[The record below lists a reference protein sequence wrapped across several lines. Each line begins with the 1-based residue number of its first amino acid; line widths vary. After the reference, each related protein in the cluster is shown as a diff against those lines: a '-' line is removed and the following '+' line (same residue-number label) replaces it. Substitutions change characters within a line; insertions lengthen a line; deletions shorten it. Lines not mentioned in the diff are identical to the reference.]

1 VVACV
6 VSIRSYLVGT
16 LVGDNKRIR
25 GMRQRAE
32 RLATRKIQ
40 LSSTV
45 RTDHTNNP
53 NNNLPVLSQHHTNE
67 KRNKAESIDLILSAK
82 LHLIDIM
89 IPAGALS
96 SKHKDNYQKVR
107 GVFCPLNWAAHK
119 KDPSSAPMFKD
130 LLSQSGPECDPA
142 NRIVMDL
149 ASIVERAKEY
159 DAKNY
164 GKVHVIQPTGFA
176 FHESRVGS
184 TLVANSMAAVDPER
198 NRVYSESGP
207 PVQALRACDEDG
219 TDSPDV
225 CDYEKSAM
233 LLRDVVYMMGRTN
246 DATEDRLFF
255 KMQSVSVK
263 HLQTSFLKA
272 FPTTPWIFVY
282 RDPVQTMM
290 SHWKGKGRTSH
301 RGAVCMRS
309 YKSPKHLLTSIVH
322 THLPSKPVSSLSE
335 EEFCAAHLASL
346 CQAAIQA
353 HEATGTGRMVNYA
366 DLPNVLIDSIF
377 PNYFGVPVGTEQRQR
392 IETVC
397 GVYSK
402 GRGDKAGVWKDDS
415 ALKEQNASPLVKAA
429 CDTLLQPSY
438 EALQKLSSS
447 PII

>member
-1 VVACV
+1 MKENKVNVVQSARRRKRALIMVVLVVACV
-6 VSIRSYLVGT
+6 VSIRSYFVGT

-32 RLATRKIQ
+32 RMGRSKLKF
-40 LSSTV
+40 SSPV
-45 RTDHTNNP
+45 RTDHINP
-53 NNNLPVLSQHHTNE
+53 NNN
-67 KRNKAESIDLILSAK
+67 
-82 LHLIDIM
+82 
-89 IPAGALS
+89 IP
-96 SKHKDNYQKVR
+96 
-107 GVFCPLNWAAHK
+107 
-119 KDPSSAPMFKD
+119 
-130 LLSQSGPECDPA
+130 SGPECNPA
-142 NRIVMDL
+142 NHIVIDL
-149 ASIVERAKEY
+149 ASIVEQAKEY

-164 GKVHVIQPTGFA
+164 GTVHVIQPTGFA

-184 TLVANSMAAVDPER
+184 TLVANSMMAVDPAR
-198 NRVYSESGP
+198 NRVYSESPP
-207 PVQALRACDEDG
+207 PVQVLRACDEDG
-219 TDSPDV
+219 TDSPEV

-263 HLQTSFLKA
+263 HLQISFLKA
-272 FPTTPWIFVY
+272 FPTAPWIFVY

-290 SHWKGKGRTSH
+290 SHWKGGGRTSH

-309 YKSPKHLLTSIVH
+309 YKSPKTLLTSIVQ

-366 DLPNVLIDSIF
+366 DMPNVLMDSIF
-377 PNYFGVPVGTEQRQR
+377 PNYFGVPVGAEQRQR

-402 GRGDKAGVWKDDS
+402 GRGAKAGVWKDDS

-438 EALQKLSSS
+438 DALQKLSAS
-447 PII
+447 PL